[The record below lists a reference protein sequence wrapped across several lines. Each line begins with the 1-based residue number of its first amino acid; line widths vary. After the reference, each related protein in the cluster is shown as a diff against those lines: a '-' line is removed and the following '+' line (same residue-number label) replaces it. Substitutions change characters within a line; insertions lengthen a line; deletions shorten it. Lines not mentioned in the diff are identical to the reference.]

1 MQIFQIYRRYAF
13 SDVSVAKQFIVKS
26 SDSLYTP
33 RIM

>member
-13 SDVSVAKQFIVKS
+13 SDVAVAKQFIVKS
-26 SDSLYTP
+26 SDSLCTP